1 MGGIF
6 PGPGRSNWN
15 IPAVSLP
22 CATAVLMEESAA
34 QKARAAAG
42 GYAGN
47 KIQQKV
53 QQGDTYTTTEQQCAT
68 VYDRSEVPAGYEVV
82 YVLNGKEHHVHM
94 DHDPGKRIP
103 VKDGHII
110 TDSDAKPE
118 AS

>member
-1 MGGIF
+1 
-6 PGPGRSNWN
+6 
-15 IPAVSLP
+15 
-22 CATAVLMEESAA
+22 
-34 QKARAAAG
+34 
-42 GYAGN
+42 
-47 KIQQKV
+47 V